1 MLDTPPAEMVRKDR
15 RFEEL
20 GLKAADYVTAEAVV
34 ALLMKHPELMQRP
47 VIVKGDKAV
56 IARPPERL
64 LALLGLA
71 G

>member
-1 MLDTPPAEMVRKDR
+1 
-15 RFEEL
+15 
-20 GLKAADYVTAEAVV
+20 
-34 ALLMKHPELMQRP
+34 MQRP
-47 VIVKGDKAV
+47 VIVEGDKAV

>member
-15 RFEEL
+15 RFEDL
-20 GLKAADYVTAEAVV
+20 GLKAEDYVTAEAVV
-34 ALLMKHPELMQRP
+34 ALLVKHPELMQRP
-47 VIVKGDKAV
+47 VIVKADKAV

-71 G
+71 S